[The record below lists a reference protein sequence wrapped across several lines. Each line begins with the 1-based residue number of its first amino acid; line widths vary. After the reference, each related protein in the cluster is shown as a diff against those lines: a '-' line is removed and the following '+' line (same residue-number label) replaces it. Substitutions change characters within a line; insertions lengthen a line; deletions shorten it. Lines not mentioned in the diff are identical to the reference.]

1 MKKNSKAGRPTMY
14 GDKKTVLY
22 RALIRKDKEKEMRA
36 EIKAV
41 QDKYKNLQG

>member
-14 GDKKTVLY
+14 GDKETVLY
-22 RALIRKDKEKEMRA
+22 RALILKDKKEEMKA

-41 QDKYKNLQG
+41 QDKYKNL